1 MRITD
6 PLVFWVAK
14 NTFFALI
21 PVVLAYTIY
30 WLAGLPGRRVQLLL
44 KVPVFALGMVWL
56 AFLPNTCYLLTEWRH
71 FLATVGYSD
80 LYARWQVDSDAA
92 LRLMTYTFFYLC
104 YSGMGVLTFTLAVR
118 PIARLMKKSGAT
130 MWIWATPFF
139 ALMSVGVY
147 LGLVLRFN
155 SWELI
160 GRPGEIWTAVVGIS
174 ARPTLS
180 SFIIAFAGFL
190 WVAYTAVDIWIDG
203 FLARWREWLG
213 TPAHQPDI
221 SSPTRTGPP
230 H

>member
-1 MRITD
+1 MRLTEA
-6 PLVFWVAK
+6 LLFWVTW
-14 NTFFALI
+14 NTLLALI
-21 PVVLAYTIY
+21 PVVLAYTVY

-44 KVPVFALGMVWL
+44 KVPIIALGMVWL

-71 FLATVGYSD
+71 FLAAVGYSD

-155 SWELI
+155 TWDLI
-160 GRPGEIWTAVVGIS
+160 SQPAEVWAVVVGIS

-190 WVAYTAVDIWIDG
+190 WVAYLAVDIWIDG
-203 FLARWREWLG
+203 FLARWQGWFGVGPQRLDTN
-213 TPAHQPDI
+213 TP
-221 SSPTRTGPP
+221 S
-230 H
+230 